1 MTQTKIA
8 RLTGSLLARKGE
20 AKPAASVIDFNVSGM
35 FNRPVEIP
43 RGTPATHPVAAPD
56 TARPAAG
63 DPFWDRP
70 GEEQRRVHRSTTDP
84 DMIPDPEALLR
95 QLSNHTNFQPLDSM
109 GTPSESVSESSQD
122 RHPSKR
128 HALTVRLDP
137 DRYQCFKT
145 MAQVGGRSN
154 QEILLDALNH
164 YLDVQTPGSARPDDA
179 EPILGGSKLRN
190 DEIESIT
197 TELGAI
203 RALVEK
209 LLDERHGY
217 AGIEVDPP
225 CPTI

>member
-35 FNRPVEIP
+35 FNRPVEVP

-63 DPFWDRP
+63 DPLWDRP
-70 GEEQRRVHRSTTDP
+70 GEEHMWDHRSTVDP
-84 DMIPDPEALLR
+84 DMNPDPEALLR
-95 QLSNHTNFQPLDSM
+95 QLVNHTNFQPLDSM
-109 GTPSESVSESSQD
+109 GAPSEHASENSED
-122 RHPSKR
+122 HHPSKR

-137 DRYQCFKT
+137 DRYQRFKT
-145 MAQVGGRSN
+145 MAQIGGRSN

-164 YLDVQTPGSARPDDA
+164 YLDVQTPGGARPDDA
-179 EPILGGSKLRN
+179 GPSLGGSTLRN
-190 DEIESIT
+190 DEIMAIA
-197 TELGAI
+197 TELGVVH
-203 RALVEK
+203 ALVEK
-209 LLDERHGY
+209 LLDERPGLT
-217 AGIEVDPP
+217 GIEVEPL